1 MSEQTILIVEDEPA
15 IRQLIARILET
26 DGYQSEQVESA
37 DAALER
43 LRERRYDLILLDL
56 HMPGDLD
63 GEEFL
68 FMVRDEGE
76 NVPIIIVSGWVDD
89 EAAIHQPDCVYAV
102 IKKPIQSQLLLTRV
116 REVLSNDPL
125 GEQ

>member
-1 MSEQTILIVEDEPA
+1 MSDQTILIVEDEPA
-15 IRQLIARILET
+15 IRELIRRILET
-26 DGYQSEQVESA
+26 GGFKSEQAENA
-37 DAALER
+37 DVALTL
-43 LRERRYDLILLDL
+43 LRERRYALILLDL

-68 FMVRDEGE
+68 FMVRDKGE

-102 IKKPIQSQLLLTRV
+102 VKKPIKSDLLLTRV
-116 REVLSNDPL
+116 REVLSLDPL
-125 GEQ
+125 GEP

>member
-1 MSEQTILIVEDEPA
+1 MDSNLSGSK
-15 IRQLIARILET
+15 ARM
-26 DGYQSEQVESA
+26 
-37 DAALER
+37 
-43 LRERRYDLILLDL
+43 RERRYDLILLDL
-56 HMPGDLD
+56 HRPGDLD

-68 FMVRDEGE
+68 FMAHDEGD
-76 NVPIIIVSGWVDD
+76 NIPIIIVSGWVDD

-102 IKKPIQSQLLLTRV
+102 IKKPIQSGLLLTRV